1 MPPMTPPAIL
11 PAFLCGCETDAPDTG
26 DVAVAAGVAVEAVEL
41 GPVGGGRVRLEDDC
55 NFEDFVVE
63 DVVEI
68 ELELEDVVEIE
79 LELED
84 VVEIELELEDVVET
98 ELELEDVVEIEL
110 ELEDDGLKLK
120 LKPEEAEG
128 VEEAAARA

>member
-1 MPPMTPPAIL
+1 MRAAMPPTTPPAIA
-11 PAFLCGCETDAPDTG
+11 PVFLCGCETDAPAAG
-26 DVAVAAGVAVEAVEL
+26 DVAAAVGVAMEVVEL
-41 GPVGGGRVRLEDDC
+41 GPVGGGRRVGLEDDC

-68 ELELEDVVEIE
+68 ELELEDDG
-79 LELED
+79 LELE
-84 VVEIELELEDVVET
+84 
-98 ELELEDVVEIEL
+98 
-110 ELEDDGLKLK
+110 